1 MAAWRT
7 TCHGMAVAVCL
18 LSAPVAAQRLDAAS
32 RAALGAEI
40 AAVLAAEPEIVARAL
55 TAPPGPADM
64 YRDAVAQDLDTI
76 GQVSGRLFAP
86 NGPGFGPKGQ
96 RATIA
101 LFTRAD
107 CDACARAEAELRALA
122 KQAGIRV
129 TLFDMDRDAD
139 LAARL
144 ELDSAPSYVMADRM
158 LRGHMPAMVLE
169 RYISEAR
176 AESE

>member
-1 MAAWRT
+1 
-7 TCHGMAVAVCL
+7 MAVALCL
-18 LSAPVAAQRLDAAS
+18 LSAPAAAQRLDAAS

-40 AAVLAAEPEIVARAL
+40 AAVLASEPGIVARAL
-55 TAPPGPADM
+55 AAPPGPAGM
-64 YRDAVAQDLDTI
+64 YRDAVAHDLDTI

-86 NGPGFGPKGQ
+86 DRPGFGPKGQ

-101 LFTRAD
+101 LFTRAEAE

-122 KQAGIRV
+122 DQEGIRV

-158 LRGHMPAMVLE
+158 LRGHMPAIVLE
-169 RYISEAR
+169 RYINDARVEA
-176 AESE
+176 E